1 MIVMQNLLL
10 MILDGGD
17 KGENGLRRL
26 RKEGEKIGGR
36 HERSDTSCSGTEAEQ
51 ADGDWV
57 RRPQEGVGTCQ
68 TSIGGEE
75 G

>member
-10 MILDGGD
+10 VILDGGD
-17 KGENGLRRL
+17 KGENRLRRL

-36 HERSDTSCSGTEAEQ
+36 HERSDTGGSGSEDEQ

-68 TSIGGEE
+68 TSNGEE

>member
-26 RKEGEKIGGR
+26 RKESEKIGGR
-36 HERSDTSCSGTEAEQ
+36 HERCDTGGSGTETEQ
-51 ADGDWV
+51 ADGDRV
-57 RRPQEGVGTCQ
+57 RRPQKGVGTCQ
-68 TSIGGEE
+68 TSNGEE